1 MSETPRPTIS
11 GFADLLELALQEPG
25 PARLLTV
32 LVRAEAVMTSD
43 ADGREVPVEGEGLL
57 KPVMVKDH
65 AITPE
70 MSFEQLREEADRG
83 NDRWTFMMTAVLPG
97 QAGQP
102 PAPDTVEQQL
112 KHMARTIHTGEGID
126 SYLFLDRD
134 GEPVQIGLPG

>member
-1 MSETPRPTIS
+1 MPQRTIS

-43 ADGREVPVEGEGLL
+43 ADGHEVPVDGEGML

-65 AITPE
+65 AITPG
-70 MSFEQLREEADRG
+70 MSFEQLRDEADRS

-97 QAGQP
+97 AGQP
-102 PAPDTVEQQL
+102 PAPDTVDAQL
-112 KHMARTIHTGEGID
+112 KQMARAIHTGERIG
-126 SYLFLDRD
+126 SYLFLDRS
-134 GEPVQIGLPG
+134 GKPVQIGLPG